1 MMNPRN
7 LVLGAIVVSL
17 LFVMTGNIYKNSFQ
31 NILKKPLLHIN
42 AFHLDW
48 WSVSHFLLY
57 LFFGFVM
64 PGYPLSFFTMGVI
77 FEIFEDA
84 MANDESTK
92 LVNCNTKAPNLIH
105 KIMCNGSKDS
115 YWYSNVSDIAINLF
129 GYVVGQAIRTTF
141 TTL

>member
-7 LVLGAIVVSL
+7 LVFGAIVVSL

-31 NILKKPLLHIN
+31 DILTKPLLHIN
-42 AFHLDW
+42 AFDLDW
-48 WSVSHFLLY
+48 WSVSHFMLY
-57 LFFGFVM
+57 SFFGFVM
-64 PGYPLSFFTMGVI
+64 PGYPLSFFTMGVL

-84 MANDESTK
+84 LSNDDSTK
-92 LVNCNTKAPNLIH
+92 LVNCNNGKNNLIH
-105 KIMCNGSKDS
+105 KLMCNGSTDS

-141 TTL
+141 AN